1 MKDVKSWEIAVVAI
15 LVCAIVYIILIEYLL
30 KGGLVIRIASRY
42 VADGIWESNITGN
55 T

>member
-1 MKDVKSWEIAVVAI
+1 MKSWEIAVVTI
-15 LVCAIVYIILIEYLL
+15 LVCAILYIILIEYFLE
-30 KGGLVIRIASRY
+30 GGLVIRMVSCY